1 MCDWCS
7 LGCAQTCYDLHRK
20 PEAPNTA
27 KRACETVFNL
37 QSRENNQ
44 LLLRHIML
52 LAACLQHIN
61 APIFCLFF
69 EFHSLP
75 QRFAKLQNMVR
86 LKSATRHVQASMCGR

>member
-1 MCDWCS
+1 
-7 LGCAQTCYDLHRK
+7 
-20 PEAPNTA
+20 
-27 KRACETVFNL
+27 
-37 QSRENNQ
+37 
-44 LLLRHIML
+44 ML